1 MNYLNMLSR
10 IGIASLA
17 LALSVTAKAETGVT
31 DHSIVLGQSVVL
43 SGPSAE
49 LGQEMRDGAKAYF
62 DYVNSQGG
70 VNGRKI
76 ELKTLDD
83 GYEPARAVENT
94 KKLIAE
100 ENVFALFGYVGTP
113 TSKAALPVF
122 TEGKV
127 PFFGA
132 FTGAELLRDP
142 VNRYVFN
149 VRASYYDET
158 EKIVNHLTKLGL
170 TKIAIFYQNDAYG
183 QAGLAGVERALKKRN
198 MSLAGS
204 GTVERN
210 SVNVTAA
217 VKSISAAKPQAIIMI
232 SVYKSE
238 TEFVK
243 QMKAAIGYTQYYTIS
258 FVGSRSLARELGPDA
273 AGVSISQVVPM
284 PFDEKVLVVKEYHKI
299 MKKFAPQSPIGF
311 TSLEGFIAAN
321 AFVEGLKRAGSNLT
335 RERLVEALEKMD
347 TDIGGFRVR
356 FSPTSHSGSK
366 FTDLTVITKEGTFR
380 N

>member
-1 MNYLNMLSR
+1 MNTINMLHR
-10 IGIASLA
+10 IGLAGLLLA
-17 LALSVTAKAETGVT
+17 LGMGAKAEPGVT
-31 DHSIVLGQSVVL
+31 DHTIVLGQSVVL

-62 DYVNSQGG
+62 AHVNAHGG
-70 VNGRKI
+70 VNGRQI
-76 ELKTLDD
+76 ELITLDD
-83 GYEPARAVENT
+83 GYEPERAVANT
-94 KKLIAE
+94 KKLISE
-100 ENVFALFGYVGTP
+100 EKVFALFGYVGTP

-122 TEGKV
+122 TENKV

-142 VNRYVFN
+142 LNRYIFN
-149 VRASYYDET
+149 VRASYFDET
-158 EKIVNHLTKLGL
+158 EKIVAHLTKLGIN
-170 TKIAIFYQNDAYG
+170 KIAIFYQNDAYG

-198 MSLAGS
+198 MTLAGS

-210 SVNVTAA
+210 STNVAAA
-217 VKSISAAKPQAIIMI
+217 VKSISAAQPQAIIMI

-238 TEFVK
+238 AEFIRA
-243 QMKAAIGYTQYYTIS
+243 MKTTVGYTQYFTIS

-273 AGVSISQVVPM
+273 SGVSISQVVPM
-284 PFDEKVLVVKEYHKI
+284 PFDEKIPVVKEYQKI
-299 MKKFAPQSPIGF
+299 MKKYAPQSPIGF

-321 AFVEGLKRAGSNLT
+321 AFVEGVKRTGSPLT
-335 RERLVEALEKMD
+335 REKLIETLEKMD
-347 TDIGGFRVR
+347 TDIGGFRVH

-366 FTDLTVITKEGTFR
+366 FTDLTVITKEGTFK